1 MSPETGQEEGRC
13 LTRINECG
21 VGSAFFRFVFR
32 LFPRLAQ
39 WHGLLERLANF
50 IEPLVIEV
58 MNTLGA
64 LGIEVNQFVVL
75 AHGSQCIA

>member
-1 MSPETGQEEGRC
+1 
-13 LTRINECG
+13 
-21 VGSAFFRFVFR
+21 
-32 LFPRLAQ
+32 
-39 WHGLLERLANF
+39 
-50 IEPLVIEV
+50 